1 MTAKSRQLP
10 IDALKVIA
18 AQFIVLHHLS
28 AYGPVADTLRQS
40 APVLMGWLYDYARMA
55 VQIFLVI
62 GGYLAAASLAP
73 GGKPKHHHSPL
84 QAVIKRYRRLVLP
97 CLVALLLAVA
107 SAALTRQWLSDDFI
121 PTAPTWA
128 QSVAHVFLLQGVL
141 DKEALTAGV
150 WYVAIDFQLFVL
162 MTLLVWLGQR
172 QHRTANADPAI
183 GPGLAQTVVLGLVVS
198 LMLASLF
205 FFNRDPTWDNWAIY
219 FFGAYGMGAAAFWA
233 GGSRRPALYLGVL
246 AITGGLALALE
257 FRERI
262 ALALAVA
269 LTLGLWHWG
278 RTTTPS
284 SSLFHRSSPLNPS
297 FPRRR
302 ESSLAASLDSRL
314 RGNDGYQLS
323 DLRHIAVPPV
333 LTRLVYRLGQSS
345 YALFLVHFPVLML
358 GNALFAKLGLSSPVA
373 AAWVMLACWTT
384 SLALA
389 QAFERWVE
397 APLARY

>member
-84 QAVIKRYRRLVLP
+84 QAVLKRYRRLVLP

-107 SAALTRQWLSDDFI
+107 SAALARQWLNDDFI

-172 QHRTANADPAI
+172 QHRTASADPAI
-183 GPGLAQTVVLGLVVS
+183 GPGLAQILVLGLVVS

-262 ALALAVA
+262 VLALGIA
-269 LTLGLWHWG
+269 LLLGLWHWG
-278 RTTTPS
+278 RTINPS
-284 SSLFHRSSPLNPS
+284 SFS
-297 FPRRR
+297 RRR
-302 ESSLAASLDSRL
+302 ESSPATSL
-314 RGNDGYQLS
+314 
-323 DLRHIAVPPV
+323 V
-333 LTRLVYRLGQSS
+333 LTRLVHQLGQSS

-384 SLALA
+384 SLAMA